1 MPPALTPEACARE
14 IMDTVPRVMQLIR
27 TEMRR
32 HRPHRLSV
40 PQFRALLFLD
50 RHPEASLSAL
60 AEHLGV
66 SRPTASV
73 LVDRLVQR
81 GLVARGTDPA
91 ERRRAV
97 LRLTTAGRRQ
107 LAEARQY
114 TQARLA
120 ERLAGLG
127 EAELARLRDGLQL
140 LQRLL
145 GEVSEG

>member
-1 MPPALTPEACARE
+1 MPAAIPPEACARE

-27 TEMRR
+27 AEMRR
-32 HRPHRLSV
+32 HRPGQLSV

-73 LVDRLVQR
+73 LVERLVQR
-81 GLVARGTDPA
+81 GLVARETDPA
-91 ERRRAV
+91 ERRRAM
-97 LRLTTAGRRQ
+97 LRLTPAGQRQ
-107 LAEARQY
+107 LAEARQH
-114 TQARLA
+114 TLARLA

-127 EAELARLRDGLQL
+127 DAELACLLEGLRL